1 MRDHE
6 VRDVAIDVELEIE
19 ALATSRTVAGGA
31 YAHMHAYAARELAW
45 RAKRAIAVNS
55 CKS

>member
-55 CKS
+55 CRS